1 MAFAGPVAIMFLIGI
16 MDTGVAVYSNNILAE
31 AAREGARYAAVH
43 GALSSASVGP
53 AANNAVVQQEVLKY
67 AFGLVPAN
75 LTVQSSWP
83 DSDNN
88 PYSRVTVQ
96 LAYNYTPVGL
106 FGASFVLRCSS
117 TMVIFH

>member
-67 AFGLVPAN
+67 AFGLAPAN

-96 LAYNYTPVGL
+96 LAYNSAPRSCC
-106 FGASFVLRCSS
+106 AARPPW
-117 TMVIFH
+117 